1 CAGDPGTAPAGGH
14 RAGKGGM
21 LRMSRPRHF
30 SVASRGALDVDL
42 AASGRQWGK
51 TRTRRARP
59 KGDGMATDIRRDAD
73 QLMRYY
79 GELMH
84 RLTQNGVRDVAELL
98 TLYESLQRAVS
109 ALTPQEISWAC
120 DQVQALIRQLVGMD
134 SNLQAL
140 RRLKLVF
147 SQLPGSGGTNAG
159 QPA

>member
-1 CAGDPGTAPAGGH
+1 MD
-14 RAGKGGM
+14 
-21 LRMSRPRHF
+21 
-30 SVASRGALDVDL
+30 
-42 AASGRQWGK
+42 
-51 TRTRRARP
+51 
-59 KGDGMATDIRRDAD
+59 TDIRRDAD

-98 TLYESLQRAVS
+98 ALYEQLERAVS

-120 DQVQALIRQLVGMD
+120 DQVQALIRQLFTMD

-147 SQLPGSGGTNAG
+147 SEASAPRDANARPPG
-159 QPA
+159 

>member
-1 CAGDPGTAPAGGH
+1 
-14 RAGKGGM
+14 
-21 LRMSRPRHF
+21 
-30 SVASRGALDVDL
+30 
-42 AASGRQWGK
+42 
-51 TRTRRARP
+51 
-59 KGDGMATDIRRDAD
+59 MATDIRRDAD

-84 RLTQNGVRDVAELL
+84 RITQNGVRDVAELL